1 MVNKL
6 RLVLV
11 DDHQM
16 FLDGLSLILS
26 ADESLELVG
35 AFDDALK
42 AFNSIDDLNP
52 DILIT
57 DMNMPEMDGL
67 ELTNKMKAKYPNVKI
82 LVLSMHKDRETV
94 SNIVNSEA
102 DGYILKNSNKSDLIK
117 AIRNV
122 GDGGTYYSNEII
134 PIIMDRYQK
143 LEKRIAAEQ
152 LLSDREKEVVALIA
166 QEFNNDQIADK
177 LFISKRTVE
186 THRKNMMS
194 KTGVNTTVGLLKYA
208 VRNEIIFF
216 G

>member
-1 MVNKL
+1 M
-6 RLVLV
+6 V

-26 ADESLELVG
+26 TDESLELLG

-42 AFNSIDDLNP
+42 AFNFIAELKP

-67 ELTNKMKAKYPNVKI
+67 ELTNKMKAKYPDVKI

-134 PIIMDRYQK
+134 PIIMDRYHK

-166 QEFNNDQIADK
+166 QEYNNDQIADK

-186 THRKNMMS
+186 THRKNMMA

>member
-1 MVNKL
+1 MADKL

-26 ADESLELVG
+26 TDESLELVG

-42 AFNSIDDLNP
+42 AFNSIDNLKP

-67 ELTNKMKAKYPNVKI
+67 ELTNKMKARYPNVKI

-166 QEFNNDQIADK
+166 QEYNNDQIADK

-186 THRKNMMS
+186 THRKNMMA